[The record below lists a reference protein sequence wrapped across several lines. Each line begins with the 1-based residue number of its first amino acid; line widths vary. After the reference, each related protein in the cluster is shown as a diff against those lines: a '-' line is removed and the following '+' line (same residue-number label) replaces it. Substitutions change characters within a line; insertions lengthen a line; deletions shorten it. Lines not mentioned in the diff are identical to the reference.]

1 MATMFSLDPKWSE
14 GSDIESPKDSFMK
27 YFEIGPAVMETKI
40 FKVFYFSFFRYEN
53 KISSRIVKEDQP
65 QNITTTP

>member
-1 MATMFSLDPKWSE
+1 MATMFSFDPKWSE
-14 GSDIESPKDSFMK
+14 GSDIESPKDS
-27 YFEIGPAVMETKI
+27 EIFWNRTKI